1 MPAGEKFLLGLFSPK
16 GAISMA
22 LVVTAPAMLEETFGL
37 DVSSLLPVS
46 SFNFMADVVC
56 GVVVI
61 SMVFKSLY
69 VPLLHRRLVATEQ

>member
-1 MPAGEKFLLGLFSPK
+1 
-16 GAISMA
+16 MA

-37 DVSSLLPVS
+37 DVPALLPPS

-61 SMVFKSLY
+61 SMIFKSLY
-69 VPLLHRRLVATEQ
+69 VPLLHRRMVASE